1 MKCLKK
7 SLKIINFSTDL
18 TQYFSNKPR
27 DFCKT
32 LFKIKKFETSSF
44 IFQINII
51 VTMAQLP
58 ALIPKEVEIQRLKK
72 IWLIVIAMGSTAAS
86 VEVDNFVDGSLH
98 QTSIRDSA
106 FTPAHWWLYSHFVAL
121 PLGWGAVAIYDRR
134 VPILRGPNNS
144 MNTGLKMTILGY
156 LATMFTIGVNEMWH
170 FWFVEEIFAVPNHW
184 MFNMGVVVAFMGA
197 LAYVVRVYAR
207 LVELGAETPGENPYV
222 AEMYKMAL
230 EGKLYSRAI
239 P

>member
-1 MKCLKK
+1 
-7 SLKIINFSTDL
+7 
-18 TQYFSNKPR
+18 
-27 DFCKT
+27 
-32 LFKIKKFETSSF
+32 
-44 IFQINII
+44 
-51 VTMAQLP
+51 
-58 ALIPKEVEIQRLKK
+58 
-72 IWLIVIAMGSTAAS
+72 
-86 VEVDNFVDGSLH
+86 
-98 QTSIRDSA
+98 
-106 FTPAHWWLYSHFVAL
+106 
-121 PLGWGAVAIYDRR
+121 
-134 VPILRGPNNS
+134 

-207 LVELGAETPGENPYV
+207 LVELGAETPSENPYV